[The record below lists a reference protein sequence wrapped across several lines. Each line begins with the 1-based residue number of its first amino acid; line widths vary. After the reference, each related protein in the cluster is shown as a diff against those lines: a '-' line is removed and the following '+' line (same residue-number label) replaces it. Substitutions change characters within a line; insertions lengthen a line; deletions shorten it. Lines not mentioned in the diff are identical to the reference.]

1 MGAGRPDRGD
11 RAVSRLR
18 EFLLPRFGK
27 LSESNSRR
35 TSVIEA
41 GKKAPGF
48 SLKDQFQREVS
59 LAQFN
64 GRRHVLLL
72 FYPLDYTPT

>member
-1 MGAGRPDRGD
+1 M
-11 RAVSRLR
+11 
-18 EFLLPRFGK
+18 
-27 LSESNSRR
+27 
-35 TSVIEA
+35 IEV

-59 LAQFN
+59 LSQFN

>member
-1 MGAGRPDRGD
+1 M
-11 RAVSRLR
+11 
-18 EFLLPRFGK
+18 
-27 LSESNSRR
+27 
-35 TSVIEA
+35 IEA

-48 SLKDQFQREVS
+48 SLKDQFQRETS
-59 LAQFN
+59 LSQFK

>member
-1 MGAGRPDRGD
+1 MDLCCQR
-11 RAVSRLR
+11 SRNCQNR
-18 EFLLPRFGK
+18 IE
-27 LSESNSRR
+27 EV
-35 TSVIEA
+35 TVIEA

-59 LAQFN
+59 LSQFN

>member
-1 MGAGRPDRGD
+1 MDFCCQR
-11 RAVSRLR
+11 SRNCQNR
-18 EFLLPRFGK
+18 IE
-27 LSESNSRR
+27 EA
-35 TSVIEA
+35 TVIEA

-59 LAQFN
+59 LSHFK

>member
-1 MGAGRPDRGD
+1 M
-11 RAVSRLR
+11 
-18 EFLLPRFGK
+18 
-27 LSESNSRR
+27 
-35 TSVIEA
+35 IEA

-59 LAQFN
+59 LAQFS

>member
-1 MGAGRPDRGD
+1 M
-11 RAVSRLR
+11 
-18 EFLLPRFGK
+18 
-27 LSESNSRR
+27 
-35 TSVIEA
+35 EA
-41 GKKAPGF
+41 GEKAPGF
-48 SLKDQFQREVS
+48 TLKDQFQREIS

>member
-1 MGAGRPDRGD
+1 M
-11 RAVSRLR
+11 
-18 EFLLPRFGK
+18 
-27 LSESNSRR
+27 
-35 TSVIEA
+35 IEA
-41 GKKAPGF
+41 GKKAPEF

-59 LAQFN
+59 LSQFN

>member
-1 MGAGRPDRGD
+1 M
-11 RAVSRLR
+11 
-18 EFLLPRFGK
+18 
-27 LSESNSRR
+27 
-35 TSVIEA
+35 IEA

-48 SLKDQFQREVS
+48 SLRDQFQREIS
-59 LAQFN
+59 LSQFK